1 MLKLGGFLE
10 GKNPTLDA
18 SMYSSSPPCLLLWL
32 SSSSS
37 FVHPLPLSSSAPA
50 VLPCP
55 AGGGGEQMVATWTEA
70 WRPQRDPAQPYGTT
84 RPVSWASMLGMGPS
98 PCLPRASRPSDPSPG
113 REQPPG
119 PLRLRVVRTPPE
131 VPRVHIAV
139 QAERMFLGVLC
150 PPALFPRELG
160 ALLKEFVIGPQPS

>member
-1 MLKLGGFLE
+1 METPAG
-10 GKNPTLDA
+10 P
-18 SMYSSSPPCLLLWL
+18 
-32 SSSSS
+32 
-37 FVHPLPLSSSAPA
+37 SSAPRHHKTS
-50 VLPCP
+50 V
-55 AGGGGEQMVATWTEA
+55 V
-70 WRPQRDPAQPYGTT
+70 
-84 RPVSWASMLGMGPS
+84 GMGPS
-98 PCLPRASRPSDPSPG
+98 PCLPRASPG

-160 ALLKEFVIGPQPS
+160 GLLKEFVIGPQDS